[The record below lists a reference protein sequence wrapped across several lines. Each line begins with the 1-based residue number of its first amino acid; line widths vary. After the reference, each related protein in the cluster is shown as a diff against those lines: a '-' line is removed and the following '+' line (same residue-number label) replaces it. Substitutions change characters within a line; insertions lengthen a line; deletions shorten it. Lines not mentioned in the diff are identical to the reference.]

1 MSDSDIQLISNLLL
15 GISNIDKNIQ
25 INSINNLQD
34 FYKRKYDVF
43 LYCLSI

>member
-34 FYKRKYDVF
+34 F
-43 LYCLSI
+43 